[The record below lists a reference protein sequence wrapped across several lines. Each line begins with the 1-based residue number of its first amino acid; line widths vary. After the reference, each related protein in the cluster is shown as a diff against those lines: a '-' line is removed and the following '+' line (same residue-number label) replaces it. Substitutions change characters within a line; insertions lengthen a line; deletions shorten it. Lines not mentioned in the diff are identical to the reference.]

1 MNSKSILMGAGTAL
15 AVMLVVL
22 GAFLNAIHAEAVR
35 PELYDTDSRAAVA
48 RMHGG
53 DPVRDAA
60 AVEAYIGMNAE
71 EQHRFA
77 ETVAKYMRGTGETL
91 PEQLNEKEQIHFAD
105 VRNLIQLAR
114 RVSSIFVGVAVLLT
128 IFGCWLSVHPGVY
141 SGRAVALGT
150 ALGLVL
156 LALFGLWTATHFET
170 AFYRMHELVFP
181 NDLWLMN
188 PETDICIRMMPA
200 ELFEGA
206 AARCLVRTVWQSAL
220 IAVLLLI
227 LSKHMRRLIQKW
239 VNAPIPG

>member
-15 AVMLVVL
+15 TVILVVL

-35 PELYDTDSRAAVA
+35 TELYDTDSRAAVA

-114 RVSSIFVGVAVLLT
+114 RVSSIFVGAAVLLT
-128 IFGCWLSVHPGVY
+128 GSTAAGQWPWARHWDWFCWHFSACGRRHTLKRHFTGCMSWS
-141 SGRAVALGT
+141 
-150 ALGLVL
+150 
-156 LALFGLWTATHFET
+156 
-170 AFYRMHELVFP
+170 FP
-181 NDLWLMN
+181 M
-188 PETDICIRMMPA
+188 IC
-200 ELFEGA
+200 G
-206 AARCLVRTVWQSAL
+206 
-220 IAVLLLI
+220 
-227 LSKHMRRLIQKW
+227 
-239 VNAPIPG
+239 